1 MNIQQR
7 LTQLERATGPAKD
20 TREPLLIEFTGYDQ
34 SEPDQTAGILYI
46 YNGPKASKYRL
57 NPEQLADYKA
67 SNQPAEI
74 WLNTV
79 PRPPREAKEV

>member
-1 MNIQQR
+1 MSLQQR
-7 LTQLERATGPAKD
+7 LTKLEQAAGPAKD
-20 TREPLLIEFTGYDQ
+20 TREPLLIEFIGYDPN
-34 SEPDQTAGILYI
+34 EPDQTAGLLYI
-46 YNGPKASKYRL
+46 YNGPKASEYRL